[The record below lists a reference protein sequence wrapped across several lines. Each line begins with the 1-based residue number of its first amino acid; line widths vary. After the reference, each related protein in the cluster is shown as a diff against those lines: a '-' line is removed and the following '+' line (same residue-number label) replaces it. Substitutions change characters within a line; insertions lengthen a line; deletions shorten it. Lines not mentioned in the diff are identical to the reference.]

1 MPKILFRINQRNK
14 LNMRN
19 LKDPDTWLKH
29 LKICCIKFPGGKTK
43 QNYRKKKKKIKNTT
57 ELEKKKKRERERP
70 TLELQPTWAMR
81 LNI

>member
-43 QNYRKKKKKIKNTT
+43 QNYRKKKKKD
-57 ELEKKKKRERERP
+57 
-70 TLELQPTWAMR
+70 
-81 LNI
+81 